1 MGFFSD
7 MAIDQ
12 CDSVTPDA
20 QSDSTTKLSAISAAE
35 KRDDA
40 RQQAE
45 EDAAK
50 VVLSQLTEEV
60 FSQLA
65 EFDSPETGAA
75 SNEDTDT
82 DAETDTEANTESDA
96 TTDADA
102 KKQVAEDKKRRE
114 HEEAE
119 AKRKAEWE
127 AKKKAREEAEQAAW
141 ENAVAMSDDE
151 VMAASMK
158 RVGDDAERLTRRNMK
173 ACVAEHIQTRCL
185 DDAAFARQTMHPR
198 KNMINCFRYI
208 NRKAR
213 TFIEQ
218 EMKDNDEKPLTNGV
232 YGSDVPDDLC
242 YQWAEEYFMDL
253 DAEEDKEKDEKFVP
267 KPYTGASSSK
277 GKKKPE
283 KKKPEPKKTVPPVK
297 PAEATDKQQS
307 LFAGQISFLDAAQ
320 EVPA

>member
-1 MGFFSD
+1 MGVFSN
-7 MAIDQ
+7 MAIN
-12 CDSVTPDA
+12 PDDEIMTEA
-20 QSDSTTKLSAISAAE
+20 QSNSATKLSAISAAE

-50 VVLSQLTEEV
+50 AVLSHLEEK
-60 FSQLA
+60 SDA
-65 EFDSPETGAA
+65 SET
-75 SNEDTDT
+75 N
-82 DAETDTEANTESDA
+82 AETEME
-96 TTDADA
+96 
-102 KKQVAEDKKRRE
+102 KQAAEDQKRLE
-114 HEEAE
+114 HEAAE

-151 VMAASMK
+151 VMAASVK
-158 RVGDDAERLTRRNMK
+158 RIGDDAERLTRRNMK

-185 DDAAFARQTMHPR
+185 DDAAFARQAMHPR

-213 TFIEQ
+213 AYIEQ

-242 YQWAEEYFMDL
+242 YQWSEEYFMYL
-253 DAEEDKEKDEKFVP
+253 DTEEDKEKEEKFVP

-277 GKKKPE
+277 NKKKAE
-283 KKKPEPKKTVPPVK
+283 KKKPEPKKSAPPAK
-297 PAEATDKQQS
+297 PAEAIPEQLS
-307 LFAGQISFLDAAQ
+307 IFDAAQ